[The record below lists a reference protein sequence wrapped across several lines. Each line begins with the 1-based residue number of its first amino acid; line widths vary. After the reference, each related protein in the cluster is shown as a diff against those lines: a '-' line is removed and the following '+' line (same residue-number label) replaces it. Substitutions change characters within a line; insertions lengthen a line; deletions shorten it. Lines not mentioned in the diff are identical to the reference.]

1 MYIYMCPLY
10 IFYITMRKASVNTK
24 PTGNISTE
32 YSTRCQVPWPPHC
45 VVEPGPRVV
54 RNTVGE

>member
-1 MYIYMCPLY
+1 MCPLY